1 MNLGGRGGRK
11 GERQGDVDKV
21 FMDEVLRQYFRKH
34 EKCSTSL
41 AMKLKLL
48 EILSYPSQK
57 TVIKKSAANS
67 SKDVGKREP
76 FTHADGNVNLSSHY
90 ANRYR
95 ACSKT

>member
-1 MNLGGRGGRK
+1 MR
-11 GERQGDVDKV
+11 DIDKV
-21 FMDEVLRQYFRKH
+21 FMDEVLKKHFRKH

-57 TVIKKSAANS
+57 TVIRKPTANS
-67 SKDVGKREP
+67 SENVGRREP

-95 ACSKT
+95 GCSKT